1 MLISFLNTTRNKHV
15 LNLFLLEGSIQISS
29 SFWNGYLKFTWK
41 SASYQTFEY
50 FITRDTKHSGY
61 MRSNNNSYIVTDI
74 LKYKNLA
81 ITFFDSESRTTLNHT
96 YHGKF

>member
-15 LNLFLLEGSIQISS
+15 LNLFLIEGSIQISS
-29 SFWNGYLKFTWK
+29 SFWNGDLKFTWK

-50 FITRDTKHSGY
+50 FITRDTKHSAY
-61 MRSNNNSYIVTDI
+61 MRSNNNSYIVMDI
-74 LKYKNLA
+74 LQYKNLA